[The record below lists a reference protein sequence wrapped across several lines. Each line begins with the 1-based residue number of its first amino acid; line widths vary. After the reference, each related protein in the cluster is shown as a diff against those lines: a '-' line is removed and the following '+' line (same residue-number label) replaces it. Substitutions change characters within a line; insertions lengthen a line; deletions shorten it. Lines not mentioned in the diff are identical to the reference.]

1 MNRRW
6 STPPQRDRQEP
17 SPFAS
22 ILQRLCEATSARAA
36 AFVDVEGETVDY
48 AAAQDPFE
56 IKVAAAEWRL
66 ILSFLGQSRLP
77 ELVVTQEIFVRAQS
91 RSYYLAALEEGY
103 AIVLELPRHCF
114 SASHRAVCQ
123 AAHELSREA
132 GLSSPAWCGGESV
145 WRRVRVETEPKTR
158 RPVAVRLEREWQ
170 HLAVLGR
177 FAEPTFRAGEIGYRV
192 RTHDGNELNLVR
204 EPLGHWYL
212 EMLR

>member
-6 STPPQRDRQEP
+6 STPPQRDAQEP
-17 SPFAS
+17 SPFAA

-36 AFVDVEGETVDY
+36 ALVDVEGETVDY

-77 ELVVTQEIFVRAQS
+77 ALVVTHEIFVRAQN

-114 SASHRAVCQ
+114 STSRRAVCQ
-123 AAHELSREA
+123 AVHELSLEA
-132 GLSSPAWCGGESV
+132 GLPSPAWCSRDSL
-145 WRRVRVETEPKTR
+145 WRRVRVRTEQKSR
-158 RPVAVRLEREWQ
+158 RPTAVCLDREWQ
-170 HLAVLGR
+170 GLAVLGR
-177 FAEPTFRAGEIGYRV
+177 YAEPTFGVNEIGYRV
-192 RTHDGNELNLVR
+192 RLNDGNELSLVR
-204 EPLGHWYL
+204 EPLGYWYL
-212 EMLR
+212 ELL